1 MPAVMIKELTPK
13 IIRAVEGYIHGKS
26 MRQAMIDAG
35 YSPKYCEGNVA
46 VMRFLK
52 NRLVIE
58 YIRKRQA
65 EQAEASNKD
74 AAYIIKKLE
83 HIIASDSDKDR
94 VKACELLTRLVV
106 PLVEPNKIT
115 ASDIKSISI
124 NIETATNEQPKANNT

>member
-13 IIRAVEGYIHGKS
+13 IIRAAEGYIRGKS

-35 YSPKYCEGNVA
+35 YSEKYCEGNVA

-65 EQAEASNKD
+65 EQIAAANLD
-74 AAYIIKKLE
+74 AAELIR
-83 HIIASDSDKDR
+83 HARRIIASDDPKDR
-94 VKACELLTRLVV
+94 TKALELLMRMGLPIADPATLT
-106 PLVEPNKIT
+106 KD
-115 ASDIKSISI
+115 DIKSINIS
-124 NIETATNEQPKANNT
+124 IETATKE